1 MLISLPHIDTH
12 THTHRPTHTLR
23 RPLGEAETP
32 PVRESVVPFTLRVTN
47 TVIFHWIGW
56 RMEVQRMDEIRI
68 QVETWL
74 LWSGKKKKMN
84 STVWHISIKR
94 RKQTNSPVER
104 WFWAPAL
111 EWNCLPVTPAWPLT
125 RWAAWGQFL
134 SEALFAHLIFN
145 FFLNHLW
152 LHWVFVAV
160 CELL

>member
-12 THTHRPTHTLR
+12 THAQTHTHT
-23 RPLGEAETP
+23 EETSGRSRDSSCQG
-32 PVRESVVPFTLRVTN
+32 VSCSLHTQGYQHSHFSLD
-47 TVIFHWIGW
+47 WLQDGGAKDGW
-56 RMEVQRMDEIRI
+56 NQN
-68 QVETWL
+68 
-74 LWSGKKKKMN
+74 SGGDLASMIWKKKKKNMN

-111 EWNCLPVTPAWPLT
+111 EWNCSPVTPAWPLT

-145 FFLNHLW
+145 FFFKSSLAALG
-152 LHWVFVAV
+152 
-160 CELL
+160 ELL